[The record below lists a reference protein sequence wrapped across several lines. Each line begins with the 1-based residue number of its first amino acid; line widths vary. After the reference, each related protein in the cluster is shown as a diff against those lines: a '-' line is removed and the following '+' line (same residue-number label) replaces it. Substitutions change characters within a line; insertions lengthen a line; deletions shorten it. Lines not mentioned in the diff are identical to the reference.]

1 MFNEKTMEGPGTST
15 SEENVGT
22 MLPTIGLNGEPVVQK
37 DVKPA
42 MLDKLEDDVEDME
55 DDNNVLKLSESVIDY
70 INDINREYDTDVQ
83 EGVKEVIDG
92 YESDVTVSPEIKN
105 LIVEITTK
113 RAKMKKIMDNKNTSL
128 SDKKE
133 VIDLKRDII
142 FLQQKLNKLTK
153 KGSLEL
159 KKEVTK
165 IKEYVEQEIL
175 DKRSK
180 MNDEIVDYKKPE
192 EDKKDDEEI
201 KESVDDV
208 IIESSEDDDD
218 WILSVIGILATGAFI
233 SGLLIYD
240 FKQTKKLRQNMK
252 KIENYLS
259 KNKDFISPKDMT
271 KKTYRGKYI
280 LGKVEN
286 TGEEIKTKK
295 IKDNTI
301 VVVYMYKDKPI
312 FTYSKDRSYSGDS
325 NRVEVCFAINNKK
338 IKKYEEFYMAYVC
351 MHENVE
357 YRGTVNWVQ
366 KFMKEHE
373 KELQE
378 VKESVII
385 ESDDE
390 EKKKLPPELKRLDE
404 KRGRLEKLKDELREA
419 REKFKETGERRFE
432 NKIKGLTANIEKLQ
446 KEIEADEKKVAEHN
460 EEATVTEAANME
472 DEIKP
477 IVEKLERKGYKVKY
491 ASPGHKNLRK
501 KEDKEPDGKYYG
513 KLYSD
518 ARVMFDKVYDFPSD
532 APKYWHWREVDGCSY
547 LDITPLNHKESDGS
561 IDEAFA
567 KWKVNYM
574 NSLRKFVDDLKDNGS
589 KKVEESVDDYE
600 YDELIEESVD
610 DFSNEELFEEA
621 FGLDDGTLMLGI
633 LGALTAGIVVSCI
646 KSSIDYRLNMKKADQ
661 ILSLEKGFLSP
672 KKDLTRRIY
681 KAKKVL
687 DRLESDGH
695 EISKFARLFYNH
707 VIIVYF
713 HKDKPI
719 FTYAVSVDTRIRPG
733 IVAYSDG
740 GLGLSA
746 NITRSKKFT
755 FGMIDKSMAKY
766 EDYYFAFSCLKEG
779 MQASETARWAKKFVK
794 EHKEELKELKTK
806 KESVDE
812 FSDDLMNDI
821 FERMGFDELSFEDEI
836 VTESVD
842 LETNSSK
849 TIIDELNDLL
859 S

>member
-70 INDINREYDTDVQ
+70 INDINRRYDTDVQ

-113 RAKMKKIMDNKNTSL
+113 RAKMKKIMDNKNTTL
-128 SDKKE
+128 DDKKA

-153 KGSLEL
+153 KASPEL
-159 KKEVTK
+159 REEVTK
-165 IKEYVEQEIL
+165 IKHFAEQEIL
-175 DKRSK
+175 DNRGK
-180 MNDEIVDYKKPE
+180 MVEEIVDYKKPE
-192 EDKKDDEEI
+192 EDNEKEDEEEV
-201 KESVDDV
+201 KESVDD
-208 IIESSEDDDD
+208 I
-218 WILSVIGILATGAFI
+218 
-233 SGLLIYD
+233 
-240 FKQTKKLRQNMK
+240 
-252 KIENYLS
+252 
-259 KNKDFISPKDMT
+259 
-271 KKTYRGKYI
+271 
-280 LGKVEN
+280 
-286 TGEEIKTKK
+286 
-295 IKDNTI
+295 
-301 VVVYMYKDKPI
+301 
-312 FTYSKDRSYSGDS
+312 
-325 NRVEVCFAINNKK
+325 
-338 IKKYEEFYMAYVC
+338 
-351 MHENVE
+351 
-357 YRGTVNWVQ
+357 
-366 KFMKEHE
+366 
-373 KELQE
+373 
-378 VKESVII
+378 II
-385 ESDDE
+385 ESDDD
-390 EKKKLPPELKRLDE
+390 EKKKLPPELKRLDV
-404 KRGRLEKLKDELREA
+404 KRGRLEKLKDELRQA

-446 KEIEADEKKVAEHN
+446 KEIEADEKKVAKHN

-567 KWKVNYM
+567 KWKENYM
-574 NSLRKFVDDLKDNGS
+574 NSLRKFVDDLKDDGS

-621 FGLDDGTLMLGI
+621 FDPYVA
-633 LGALTAGIVVSCI
+633 LGALGLVWVAGMTAYSIVDGI
-646 KSSIDYRLNMKKADQ
+646 KSKNNFKK
-661 ILSLEKGFLSP
+661 LEKILFEEEDFISP
-672 KKDLTRRIY
+672 KDMKTKKYKGEDLVKYLKYFKGPKTETLNDLI
-681 KAKKVL
+681 KNA
-687 DRLESDGH
+687 D
-695 EISKFARLFYNH
+695 AFYLM
-707 VIIVYF
+707 VYYY
-713 HKDKPI
+713 KDKPI
-719 FTYAVSVDTRIRPG
+719 FCYLYQKSIKYHA
-733 IVAYSDG
+733 
-740 GLGLSA
+740 LSY
-746 NITRSKKFT
+746 TVTSKFR
-755 FGMIDKSMAKY
+755 FSMIDKKMEKY
-766 EDYYFAFSCLKEG
+766 EYFYIAFVCRKLKIGVYEANKWIKEFLEDYDYKKK
-779 MQASETARWAKKFVK
+779 QSELPDVK
-794 EHKEELKELKTK
+794 EI
-806 KESVDE
+806 KESLDE
-812 FSDDLMNDI
+812 FSDNLMIDI

-836 VTESVD
+836 ITESVD
-842 LETNSSK
+842 LETSSSK